1 MSQSRQ
7 FLQQRRRLR
16 WVLVATFVAVMVP
29 AAWLMIHAI
38 SQLKW
43 EAIYQQ
49 QQRAASFAQTVAE
62 RWNRWLAVEQDRPV
76 EGYLD
81 SIVQP
86 VEVAGVVG
94 HFEIN
99 AAGTLASVPT
109 AGRNDL
115 YNLLAQN
122 QLVQA
127 QPAEDRRERVDEE
140 SADLAFV
147 LTETP
152 EEVSAGSSIA
162 DNNASYSQRA
172 FSELE
177 QQKLSQA
184 ALEKKATSN
193 IGRVD
198 NLASVARLRQQAAP
212 EPAQSIAEDDAGAMA
227 PVAAF
232 ANQPVRMDFALLESG
247 HYVLYRQVIGATGGR
262 VIQGVLLTAETF
274 LDALAGASYANSSI
288 ALGTRLLVSV
298 GDVAVKAYEGSLHPR
313 SSYDPRSVSRA
324 DALSGTVID
333 SIALPQPLPFRLVFI
348 VDRLPAA
355 QGGKIVNWTILSL
368 LLAMVAVFWL
378 LYFLGKRQIELMERQ
393 RDFVAAVSHELKTPL
408 TSIRM
413 YAEML
418 QAGWADESKKRGYYD
433 YIFHESERLSR
444 LVGNVLQMAKLEQ
457 TPEALKLEW
466 VSLEGLRHEL
476 QQHIQTQLQGS
487 GFTLRTKTSDY
498 PETAVEVDRDA
509 IIQIFTNLVDNA
521 VKFSA
526 QADDKTI
533 IFECSVLDNNVQL
546 RIRDFGPGI
555 PAGQRKSIFGL
566 FYRTES
572 ELTRTTKGTGI
583 GLALVR
589 ELAEQMGASI
599 ECAEARPGALFILTL
614 PARV

>member
-7 FLQQRRRLR
+7 FLRQRRRLR
-16 WVLVATFVAVMVP
+16 WVLAATFLAVMVP

-49 QQRAASFAQTVAE
+49 QKRAAAFSQTVAE
-62 RWNRWLAVEQDRPV
+62 RWNRWLAMEQDRPV
-76 EGYLD
+76 DGYLD
-81 SIVQP
+81 SIVRP
-86 VEVAGVVG
+86 VQVAGVVG

-99 AAGTLASVPT
+99 AAGNLASFPS
-109 AGRNDL
+109 AGRDNL
-115 YNLLAQN
+115 YTLLAQN
-122 QLVQA
+122 QLVQS
-127 QPAEDRRERVDEE
+127 QPAEYRREQAEE
-140 SADLAFV
+140 ASAETAFAV
-147 LTETP
+147 TESI
-152 EEVSAGSSIA
+152 EEATAGGSVA
-162 DNNASYSQRA
+162 DNASYAQRA
-172 FSELE
+172 FSELD
-177 QQKLSQA
+177 QQNLSQA
-184 ALEKKATSN
+184 ALEKKARSN

-198 NLASVARLRQQAAP
+198 NLASVAGLRQQAAP
-212 EPAQSIAEDDAGAMA
+212 APAAADYVDTEAMGS
-227 PVAAF
+227 VAAF
-232 ANQPVRMDFALLESG
+232 ANQPARMDFALLESG

-262 VIQGVLLTAETF
+262 VIQGVLFTAETF
-274 LDALAGASYANSSI
+274 LDALAGASFSDSTI
-288 ALGTRLLVSV
+288 ASGTRLLVSV
-298 GDVAVKAYEGSLHPR
+298 GDVAVKAYDGNMGQD
-313 SSYDPRSVSRA
+313 SSYGPRSVSRT
-324 DALSGTVID
+324 DTLTGTVID

-355 QGGKIVNWTILSL
+355 PGGTVLNWTILSL

-418 QAGWADESKKRGYYD
+418 QAGWADEAKKHGYYD

-466 VSLEGLRHEL
+466 VSLEDLRHEL
-476 QQHIQTQLQGS
+476 QQHLQTQLQGS
-487 GFTLRTKTSDY
+487 GFTLRTETSDH

-533 IFECSVLDNNVQL
+533 IFECSALDNHVQL

-614 PARV
+614 PARAC